1 MTLALAS
8 RLKDFNRIEI
18 ISLAF
23 YALSGLILLI
33 SLPFADYAPQL
44 GLLGILSLIVA
55 YGVFTKRGWA
65 PWLIFVLF
73 IAASTFCTLYAG
85 HSRIQQHI
93 GWPKYD
99 RLPGAHVVIRYLS
112 TADKKKTL
120 KLQFFETIKFC
131 LQHTFDLGART
142 IMIQAFYFWCGC
154 EARTFLKCWREYR
167 T

>member
-44 GLLGILSLIVA
+44 GLLGILSLIVG

-73 IAASTFCTLYAG
+73 LAASTFALYTLVVAG
-85 HSRIQQHI
+85 FSNTLVGLSMLGYLVLTWVFAI
-93 GWPKYD
+93 Y
-99 RLPGAHVVIRYLS
+99 LLLIRR
-112 TADKKKTL
+112 KP
-120 KLQFFETIKFC
+120 
-131 LQHTFDLGART
+131 
-142 IMIQAFYFWCGC
+142 
-154 EARTFLKCWREYR
+154 
-167 T
+167 

>member
-73 IAASTFCTLYAG
+73 IAASTFTLYTLVVAG
-85 HSRIQQHI
+85 FSNTLVGISMLGYLVLTWI
-93 GWPKYD
+93 FAIY
-99 RLPGAHVVIRYLS
+99 LLLIRR
-112 TADKKKTL
+112 KP
-120 KLQFFETIKFC
+120 
-131 LQHTFDLGART
+131 
-142 IMIQAFYFWCGC
+142 
-154 EARTFLKCWREYR
+154 
-167 T
+167 